1 MSLIAMLL
9 FFFFFLSI
17 CIHLYSFFTIDCK
30 EHLKTFS
37 LICSTEM
44 NKLTTQLHKLP

>member
-9 FFFFFLSI
+9 FFLSI
-17 CIHLYSFFTIDCK
+17 CIHLYSFFKIDCK

-37 LICSTEM
+37 LKFAPEM